1 MAVPKT
7 IDIPDQTGMLAI
19 VTGANSGIGLETA
32 RRLAASGAEVV
43 LAVRNAD
50 KGRQAVQNIISSL
63 PDAPPDGRL
72 STDPLVTAEP
82 LDLSSLDSVAAFSAE
97 RTKHGRPIDLLVNNA
112 GIMAV
117 PRRHTTADG
126 FELQFGTNHLGHF
139 ALTGRLLPL
148 LRSARAPRVVTV
160 SSTAHRIGR
169 IELDNLQG
177 ERKYRPWRAYGQSKL
192 ANLLFALQLQRLSVL
207 EGWGILSNAAHPGS
221 TRTNLQTT
229 GPRLGGA
236 ASRGAGLISGFME
249 LPGLSQA
256 ADQGALPTLF
266 AATSPDAHGGAYY
279 GPNGIGELTGPPAPA
294 HISRRARDPETAE
307 ALWHVSEALTDV
319 RFAP

>member
-1 MAVPKT
+1 MAVPNT
-7 IDIPDQTGMLAI
+7 MDIPDQTGLVAI

-32 RRLAASGAEVV
+32 RRLAAAGAEVV

-50 KGRQAVQNIISSL
+50 KGRQAVENIVASV
-63 PDAPPDGRL
+63 PEAQ
-72 STDPLVTAEP
+72 VETAA
-82 LDLSSLDSVAAFSAE
+82 LDLSSLDSVAAFAAA
-97 RTKHGRPIDLLVNNA
+97 RTQRGRPIDLLVNNA

-117 PRRHTTADG
+117 PTRHTTADG

-139 ALTGRLLPL
+139 ALTARLLPL
-148 LRSARAPRVVTV
+148 LRAAPAPRVVTV

-169 IELDNLQG
+169 IELDDLQG

-192 ANLLFALQLQRLSVL
+192 ANLLFALQLQRRSV
-207 EGWGILSNAAHPGS
+207 EDGWGILSNAAHPGS

-229 GPRLGGA
+229 GPNLGG

-266 AATSPDAHGGAYY
+266 AAASPDAHGGAYY
-279 GPNGIGELTGPPAPA
+279 GPNGVGELTGPPAPA
-294 HISRRARDPETAE
+294 HISRRARSPETAD
-307 ALWHVSEALTDV
+307 ALWRASEELTDV

>member
-1 MAVPKT
+1 MTSTVGSMAAPKT
-7 IDIPDQTGMLAI
+7 LDIPDRTGRLAV

-32 RRLAASGAEVV
+32 RRLAAAGAEVV

-50 KGRQAVQNIISSL
+50 KGRQAVENIVASL
-63 PDAPPDGRL
+63 PDAR
-72 STDPLVTAEP
+72 VETAA
-82 LDLSSLDSVAAFSAE
+82 LDLSSLASVAAFSAA
-97 RTKHGRPIDLLVNNA
+97 RTEHGRPIDLLVNNA

-117 PRRHTTADG
+117 PTRHTTADG

-148 LRSARAPRVVTV
+148 LRAAPAPRVVTV

-169 IELDNLQG
+169 IDLDDLQG

-192 ANLLFALQLQRLSVL
+192 ANLLFALQLQRLSVQA
-207 EGWGILSNAAHPGS
+207 GWGILSNAAHPGS

-229 GPRLGGA
+229 GPNLGG

-279 GPNGIGELTGPPAPA
+279 GPNGVGELTGLPAPA
-294 HISRRARDPETAE
+294 HISRRARNTETAE
-307 ALWHVSEALTDV
+307 VLWRVSEELTGV

>member
-7 IDIPDQTGMLAI
+7 LDIPDQTGRLAI

-32 RRLAASGAEVV
+32 RRLAAAGAEVV

-50 KGRQAVQNIISSL
+50 KGRQAVENIIASM
-63 PDAPPDGRL
+63 PDAH
-72 STDPLVTAEP
+72 VENAA

-97 RTKHGRPIDLLVNNA
+97 RTKRGRPIDLLVNNA

-117 PRRHTTADG
+117 PTRHTTADG

-148 LRSARAPRVVTV
+148 LIAAPAPRVVTV

-169 IELDNLQG
+169 IELDDLQG

-192 ANLLFALQLQRLSVL
+192 ANLLFALQLQRLSVR
-207 EGWGILSNAAHPGS
+207 EEWGILSNAAHPGS

-229 GPRLGGA
+229 GPNLGGA
-236 ASRGAGLISGFME
+236 ASRSAGLISGFME

-266 AATSPDAHGGAYY
+266 AATSPDAHAGAYY

-294 HISRRARDPETAE
+294 HISRRARSPETAE
-307 ALWHVSEALTDV
+307 ALWRVSEELTDV

>member
-1 MAVPKT
+1 MAVPNT
-7 IDIPDQTGMLAI
+7 MDIPDQTGLVAI

-32 RRLAASGAEVV
+32 RRLAAAGAEVV

-50 KGRQAVQNIISSL
+50 KGRQAVENIVASV
-63 PDAPPDGRL
+63 PEAQ
-72 STDPLVTAEP
+72 VETAA
-82 LDLSSLDSVAAFSAE
+82 LDLSSLDSVAAFAAA
-97 RTKHGRPIDLLVNNA
+97 RTQRGRPIDLLVNNA

-117 PRRHTTADG
+117 PTRHTTADG

-139 ALTGRLLPL
+139 ALTARLLPL
-148 LRSARAPRVVTV
+148 LRAAPAPRVVTV

-169 IELDNLQG
+169 IELDDLQG

-192 ANLLFALQLQRLSVL
+192 ANLLFALQLQRRSV
-207 EGWGILSNAAHPGS
+207 EDGWGILSNAAHPGS

-229 GPRLGGA
+229 GPNLGG

-279 GPNGIGELTGPPAPA
+279 GPNGVGELTGPPAPA
-294 HISRRARDPETAE
+294 HISRRARSPETAD
-307 ALWHVSEALTDV
+307 ALWRASEELTDV